1 MPFQLYSREKS
12 IGKSTRDQ
20 REIIPPN
27 GRQKLVVN
35 YATSRMLKPYE
46 GSVRRQYQKGLWL
59 QLRTS
64 AHQTQIHAK
73 IHRIQ
78 VDNQMRACLFPV
90 ILAPVDPPKSVT
102 ADSIPKPLIELSV
115 LMYESPEQTSMRQ
128 FKYVCALVQELHLKI
143 DQGLIN
149 AYNDLFEEE
158 EILDEDILTFLEED
172 LKVSRLALR
181 DIAKLQVTQGQKDFY
196 DILHMSPLKLHLS
209 FSLTSYKTSKDP
221 SRRSNFFGL
230 FLQSLGVTIT
240 DTDDV
245 VFRLAYFERKHQF
258 YTMADLADEMAR
270 HYASQASNP
279 DHAQTHDSMNQLHE
293 P

>member
-1 MPFQLYSREKS
+1 M
-12 IGKSTRDQ
+12 
-20 REIIPPN
+20 
-27 GRQKLVVN
+27 VVN
-35 YATSRMLKPYE
+35 YATSRMLKPHE
-46 GSVRRQYQKGLWL
+46 GSIRRQYQKGLWL

-90 ILAPVDPPKSVT
+90 ILAPVEPPKSVT

-115 LMYESPEQTSMRQ
+115 LMYESPEQKGSMRQ

-181 DIAKLQVTQGQKDFY
+181 DIAKLQVTKGQKVNFTHRAH
-196 DILHMSPLKLHLS
+196 IVEQLCNLFRSIFHL
-209 FSLTSYKTSKDP
+209 
-221 SRRSNFFGL
+221 
-230 FLQSLGVTIT
+230 
-240 DTDDV
+240 
-245 VFRLAYFERKHQF
+245 
-258 YTMADLADEMAR
+258 
-270 HYASQASNP
+270 
-279 DHAQTHDSMNQLHE
+279 
-293 P
+293 